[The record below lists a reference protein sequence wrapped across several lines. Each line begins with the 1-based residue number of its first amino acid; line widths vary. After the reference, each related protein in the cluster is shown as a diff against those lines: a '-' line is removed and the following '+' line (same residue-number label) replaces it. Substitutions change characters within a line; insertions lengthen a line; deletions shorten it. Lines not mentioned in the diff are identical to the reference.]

1 MAINYLNTVNLNQNQ
16 LENAAIQNLT
26 SDPAAGVLGQVYY
39 NTAISE
45 LKICTTASVADP
57 AANAVWTIV
66 GSYDYWVLD
75 ADGQGTTANITN
87 GMTADFVGGLKIT
100 TESTS
105 GGTLNIVHDTQAQ
118 SDSTSTDAPAYG
130 GTFTTVDSVIR
141 DSTGHVTGIN
151 VKTVTLPASDNTDTT
166 YDLTS
171 AANGTAGVDIVLTGS
186 DSSTD
191 TVNIIGSPSEI
202 EITQTSTANKLQIGL
217 PDDVTIGND
226 LYVVEDVTIDGDL
239 AVGTDLTVGNDATF
253 DQNIFANGDILASA
267 GFEMVNSED
276 TYVDMGSNRVENV
289 ATPTSSS
296 DAATKAYV
304 DTAVIGLLEYQ
315 GGYDASTN
323 TPNLDTD
330 ISISSVGSGSGPF
343 EGTVATTGGTG
354 TGMTVYAKTNPSGA
368 LTLARVVNGGSGY
381 AVNDVVT
388 LSISNHT
395 QQTVTVDSVPIDNI
409 EKGWTYTITT
419 GGYFYNELVA
429 PGDVIIAEV
438 NAPTEQDAWTKVQN
452 NVDLASEVQVGIGN
466 VVAGTSGT
474 ITAPY
479 SNGTATLDVVDS
491 TASQKGAVIVAQS
504 TDSNLEGIDISYSS
518 GTASVGLDIQGLT
531 ADDGTGDPIS
541 NFEIPFYNAPDDQN
555 KKITIAQLVA
565 LASSNNTA
573 TGTISAGNL
582 TGTVTHAFGV
592 NTIVQTID
600 SSGNT
605 VICDISRTATT
616 SVATISA
623 VQATDITILVQKI
636 G

>member
-1 MAINYLNTVNLNQNQ
+1 MAINYLNTVNLNSNQ
-16 LENAAIQNLT
+16 LENAAIQNLAT
-26 SDPAAGVLGQVYY
+26 DPAAGVLGQVYY
-39 NTAISE
+39 NTTISE
-45 LKICTTASVADP
+45 LKICTTAGSP
-57 AANAVWTIV
+57 TGAVWTIV

-75 ADGQGTTANITN
+75 ADGQGATANITN

-100 TESTS
+100 TDSTA

-118 SDSTSTDAPAYG
+118 TDTTSTASPAYG
-130 GTFTTVDSVIR
+130 GTFTTVDSVTR

-151 VKTVTLPASDNTDTT
+151 VKTVTIPASDDTT

-171 AANGTAGVDIVLTGS
+171 AANATAGVDIVLTGS

-191 TVNIIGSPSEI
+191 AVNIIGTANEI
-202 EITQTSTANKLQIGL
+202 EIAQTATANKLQISL
-217 PDDVTIGND
+217 PADVTISN
-226 LYVVEDVTIDGDL
+226 
-239 AVGTDLTVGNDATF
+239 DLTVSNDAGVDGALTVTGTLTSETSLVSDGDTF
-253 DQNIFANGDILASA
+253 INAAFEVAATGAS
-267 GFEMVNSED
+267 
-276 TYVDMGSNRVENV
+276 VDMGGNKVENV
-289 ATPTSSS
+289 GAPTDST

-304 DTAVIGLLEYQ
+304 DAATVGLLEYQ
-315 GGYDASTN
+315 GGYDANTN
-323 TPNLDTD
+323 TPVLD
-330 ISISSVGSGSGPF
+330 SR
-343 EGTVATTGGTG
+343 GTQI
-354 TGMTVYAKTNPSGA
+354 
-368 LTLARVVNGGSGY
+368 
-381 AVNDVVT
+381 AV
-388 LSISNHT
+388 
-395 QQTVTVDSVPIDNI
+395 
-409 EKGWTYTITT
+409 EKGWTYTVTADGT
-419 GGYFYNELVA
+419 FYGEVVRV
-429 PGDVIIAEV
+429 GDVLIAEV
-438 NAPTEQDAWTKVQN
+438 DLAAGNGALTDWTTVQN
-452 NVDLASEVQVGIGN
+452 NIDLASATQVGLGN
-466 VVAGTSGT
+466 VVAGTSAT
-474 ITAPY
+474 VTAPY

-504 TDSNLEGIDISYSS
+504 TDSNLEGIDLSYSS

-531 ADDGTGDPIS
+531 GDDGTGDPIS

-573 TGTISAGNL
+573 TGTITAGSL
-582 TGTVTHAFGV
+582 SGTVTHTFGV